1 METDAL
7 QRQHSNLVRQ
17 VREAEARVQKL
28 KGEGVAALQ
37 AQLALGDELL
47 EGSTVPA
54 ALQLTAGVTAVE
66 VDLANHPA
74 VKQWDALPRDHN
86 FSMICERVTA
96 LCKDLNQLHK
106 RVPECI
112 TELDV

>member
-47 EGSTVPA
+47 E
-54 ALQLTAGVTAVE
+54 AVE